1 MHYKIFFILF
11 FLTTLNSF
19 AGKYESD
26 LKKLSKL
33 NSFIDNSGSAYQID
47 QMNNPEDTILILYS
61 HGSEGDNKSD
71 KCMKSWT
78 KVPPVLTQLHNT
90 KINNLEIKI
99 YMLCSGVRG
108 WSQAEQDKMAD
119 DFDKIGKLSLKFKDK
134 DGLLLIDKQ
143 KQILKQKVILE
154 KIKEFESLG
163 FKNIVLA
170 GHSAGGWA
178 SMALYSYYPE
188 IVKGAIAFNPAFAGK
203 LVTNK
208 DEFWS
213 AVRIREIEKMKL
225 SNSSNILVYGHNQ
238 DAYETPDTL
247 TFLSR
252 LDNIKLV
259 DLSSTLCEGEMMTGG
274 DHGIPLNK
282 CFAVQEKKDRNISNY
297 LLEIF

>member
-1 MHYKIFFILF
+1 MRSIFLLILF
-11 FLTTLNSF
+11 FSFNSF

-213 AVRIREIEKMKL
+213 AIRKREIAKMKL
-225 SNSSNILVYGHNQ
+225 SDSSNIIVYSHDRDEFEN
-238 DAYETPDTL
+238 PSTL
-247 TFLSR
+247 TFLSK
-252 LDNIKLV
+252 LNNIGFI
-259 DLSSTLCEGEMMTGG
+259 DLSSSLCKGKTMTGG

-282 CFAVQEKKDRNISNY
+282 CFAVQEKKNENILNY
-297 LLEIF
+297 LKRVF

>member
-1 MHYKIFFILF
+1 MRSIFLLILF
-11 FLTTLNSF
+11 FSFNSF

-47 QMNNPEDTILILYS
+47 QINNPEDTILILYS

-90 KINNLEIKI
+90 KITNLEIKI

-108 WSQAEQDKMAD
+108 WSQAEQDKIFD
-119 DFDKIGKLSLKFKDK
+119 DFNKKGTLSVEFKDK
-134 DGLLLIDKQ
+134 DGQLLIDKQ

-154 KIKEFESLG
+154 KTKEFESLG

-178 SMALYSYYPE
+178 SIALYSYYPE
-188 IVKGAIAFNPAFAGK
+188 MVKGVIAFHPAFAGR

-213 AVRIREIEKMKL
+213 AIRKREIAKMKL
-225 SNSSNILVYGHNQ
+225 SDSSNIIVYSH
-238 DAYETPDTL
+238 DRDEFESPSTL
-247 TFLSR
+247 TFLSK
-252 LDNIKLV
+252 LNNIGFI
-259 DLSSTLCEGEMMTGG
+259 DLSSSLCKGKTMTGG

-282 CFAVQEKKDRNISNY
+282 CFAVQEKKDENILNY
-297 LLEIF
+297 LKRVF

>member
-1 MHYKIFFILF
+1 MRSIFLLILF
-11 FLTTLNSF
+11 FSFNSF

-119 DFDKIGKLSLKFKDK
+119 DFDKIGKLSLNFKDK

-213 AVRIREIEKMKL
+213 AIRKREIAKMKL
-225 SNSSNILVYGHNQ
+225 SDSSNIIVYSHDRDEFEN
-238 DAYETPDTL
+238 TSTL
-247 TFLSR
+247 TFLSK
-252 LDNIKLV
+252 LNNIGFI
-259 DLSSTLCEGEMMTGG
+259 DLSSSLCKGKTMTGG

-282 CFAVQEKKDRNISNY
+282 CFAVQEKKNENILNY
-297 LLEIF
+297 LREVF

>member
-1 MHYKIFFILF
+1 MRSIFLLILF
-11 FLTTLNSF
+11 FSFNSF

-213 AVRIREIEKMKL
+213 AIRKREIAKMKL
-225 SNSSNILVYGHNQ
+225 SDSSNIIVYSHDRDEFEN
-238 DAYETPDTL
+238 TSTL
-247 TFLSR
+247 TFLSK
-252 LDNIKLV
+252 LNNIGFI
-259 DLSSTLCEGEMMTGG
+259 DLSSSLCKGKTMTGG

-282 CFAVQEKKDRNISNY
+282 CFAVQEKKNENILNY
-297 LLEIF
+297 LREVF

>member
-1 MHYKIFFILF
+1 MRRIFLLILF
-11 FLTTLNSF
+11 ISFNSF

-26 LKKLSKL
+26 LKKVSKL
-33 NSFIDNSGSAYQID
+33 NSFIDDSGTAYQID
-47 QMNNPEDTILILYS
+47 RINNPENTILILYS

-90 KINNLEIKI
+90 KIDNLEIKI

-108 WSQAEQDKMAD
+108 WSQAEQNKMAD

-178 SMALYSYYPE
+178 SIALYSYYPE
-188 IVKGAIAFNPAFAGK
+188 IVKGVIAFHPAFAGK

-213 AVRIREIEKMKL
+213 AIRKREIAKMKL
-225 SNSSNILVYGHNQ
+225 SDSSNIIVYSHDRDEFEN
-238 DAYETPDTL
+238 PSTL
-247 TFLSR
+247 TFLSK
-252 LDNIKLV
+252 LNNIGFI
-259 DLSSTLCEGEMMTGG
+259 DLSSSLCKGKTMTGG

-282 CFAVQEKKDRNISNY
+282 CFAVQEKKDENILNY
-297 LLEIF
+297 LKRVF

>member
-1 MHYKIFFILF
+1 MRRIFLLILF
-11 FLTTLNSF
+11 ISFNSF

-33 NSFIDNSGSAYQID
+33 NSFIDNSGTAYQID
-47 QMNNPEDTILILYS
+47 RINNPENTILILYS

-90 KINNLEIKI
+90 KIDNLEIKI

-108 WSQAEQDKMAD
+108 WSQAEQNKMAD

-213 AVRIREIEKMKL
+213 AIRKREIAKMKL
-225 SNSSNILVYGHNQ
+225 SDSSNIIVYSHDRDEFEN
-238 DAYETPDTL
+238 PSTL
-247 TFLSR
+247 TFLSK
-252 LDNIKLV
+252 LNNIGFI
-259 DLSSTLCEGEMMTGG
+259 DLSSSLCKGKTMTGG

-282 CFAVQEKKDRNISNY
+282 CFAVQEKKDENILNY
-297 LLEIF
+297 LKRVF

>member
-1 MHYKIFFILF
+1 MRSIFLLILF
-11 FLTTLNSF
+11 FSFNSF

-47 QMNNPEDTILILYS
+47 QIINPEDTILILYS

-108 WSQAEQDKMAD
+108 WSQAEQDKMAN

-143 KQILKQKVILE
+143 KQILRQKVILE

-213 AVRIREIEKMKL
+213 AIRKREIAKMKL
-225 SNSSNILVYGHNQ
+225 SDSSNIIVYSHDRDEFEN
-238 DAYETPDTL
+238 PSTL
-247 TFLSR
+247 TFLSK
-252 LDNIKLV
+252 LDNIGFI
-259 DLSSTLCEGEMMTGG
+259 DLSSSLCKGKIMTGG

-282 CFAVQEKKDRNISNY
+282 CFAVQEKKNENIFNY
-297 LLEIF
+297 LREVF

>member
-1 MHYKIFFILF
+1 LRSIFLLILF
-11 FLTTLNSF
+11 FSFNSF

-33 NSFIDNSGSAYQID
+33 DSFIDNSGSAYQID
-47 QMNNPEDTILILYS
+47 QMNNPEDIILILYS

-213 AVRIREIEKMKL
+213 AIRKREIAKMKL
-225 SNSSNILVYGHNQ
+225 SDSSNIIVYSHDRDEFEN
-238 DAYETPDTL
+238 PSTL
-247 TFLSR
+247 TFLSK
-252 LDNIKLV
+252 LNNIGFI
-259 DLSSTLCEGEMMTGG
+259 DLSSSLCKGKTMTGG
-274 DHGIPLNK
+274 DHGMPLNK
-282 CFAVQEKKDRNISNY
+282 CFAVQEKKDENILNY
-297 LLEIF
+297 LREVF

>member
-1 MHYKIFFILF
+1 LRRIFLLILF
-11 FLTTLNSF
+11 ISFNSF

-47 QMNNPEDTILILYS
+47 QMNNPEDIILILYS

-213 AVRIREIEKMKL
+213 AIRKREIAKMKL
-225 SNSSNILVYGHNQ
+225 SDSSNIIVYSHDRDEFEN
-238 DAYETPDTL
+238 PSTL
-247 TFLSR
+247 TFLSK
-252 LDNIKLV
+252 LNNIGFI
-259 DLSSTLCEGEMMTGG
+259 DLSSSLCNGKTMTGG

-282 CFAVQEKKDRNISNY
+282 CFAVQEKKNENILNY
-297 LLEIF
+297 LREVF

>member
-1 MHYKIFFILF
+1 MRRIFLLILF
-11 FLTTLNSF
+11 ISFNSF

-213 AVRIREIEKMKL
+213 AIRKREIAKMKL
-225 SNSSNILVYGHNQ
+225 SDRSNIIVYSHDRDEFEN
-238 DAYETPDTL
+238 PSTL
-247 TFLSR
+247 TFLSK
-252 LDNIKLV
+252 LNNIGFI
-259 DLSSTLCEGEMMTGG
+259 DLSSSLCKGKTMTGG

-282 CFAVQEKKDRNISNY
+282 CFAVQEKKNENILNY
-297 LLEIF
+297 LREVF

>member
-1 MHYKIFFILF
+1 MRSIFLLILF
-11 FLTTLNSF
+11 FSFNSF

-213 AVRIREIEKMKL
+213 AIRKREIAKMKL
-225 SNSSNILVYGHNQ
+225 SDSSNIIVYSHDRDEFEN
-238 DAYETPDTL
+238 PSTL
-247 TFLSR
+247 TFLSK
-252 LDNIKLV
+252 LNNIGFI
-259 DLSSTLCEGEMMTGG
+259 DLSSSLCKGKTMTGG
-274 DHGIPLNK
+274 DHGMPLNK
-282 CFAVQEKKDRNISNY
+282 CFAVQEKKDENILNY
-297 LLEIF
+297 LREVF

>member
-1 MHYKIFFILF
+1 MRGIFLLILF
-11 FLTTLNSF
+11 FSFNSF

-47 QMNNPEDTILILYS
+47 QMNNPEDIILILYS

-213 AVRIREIEKMKL
+213 AIRKREIAKMKL
-225 SNSSNILVYGHNQ
+225 SDSSNIIVYSHDRDEFEN
-238 DAYETPDTL
+238 PSTL
-247 TFLSR
+247 TFLSK
-252 LDNIKLV
+252 LNNIGFI
-259 DLSSTLCEGEMMTGG
+259 DLSSSLCKGKTMTGG

-282 CFAVQEKKDRNISNY
+282 CFAVQEKKNENILNY
-297 LLEIF
+297 LREVF

>member
-1 MHYKIFFILF
+1 MRSIFLLILF
-11 FLTTLNSF
+11 FSFNSF

-78 KVPPVLTQLHNT
+78 KVPPVLTQLHNI
-90 KINNLEIKI
+90 KIDNLEIKI

-108 WSQAEQDKMAD
+108 WSQAEENKMDD
-119 DFDKIGKLSLKFKDK
+119 DFEINKKLSLNFKDK

-143 KQILKQKVILE
+143 KQIIKKKVILE

-213 AVRIREIEKMKL
+213 AIRKREIAKMKL
-225 SNSSNILVYGHNQ
+225 SDSSNIIVYSHDRDEFEN
-238 DAYETPDTL
+238 TSTL
-247 TFLSR
+247 TFLSK
-252 LDNIKLV
+252 LNNIGFI
-259 DLSSTLCEGEMMTGG
+259 DLSSSLCKGKTMTGG
-274 DHGIPLNK
+274 DHGMPLNK
-282 CFAVQEKKDRNISNY
+282 CFAVQEKKNENILNY
-297 LLEIF
+297 LREVF

>member
-1 MHYKIFFILF
+1 MRSIFLLILF
-11 FLTTLNSF
+11 FSFNSF

-47 QMNNPEDTILILYS
+47 QINNPEDTILILYS

-119 DFDKIGKLSLKFKDK
+119 DFDKIEKLSLKFKDK

-213 AVRIREIEKMKL
+213 AIRKREIAKMKL
-225 SNSSNILVYGHNQ
+225 SDSSNIIVYSHDRDEFEN
-238 DAYETPDTL
+238 PSTL
-247 TFLSR
+247 TFLSK
-252 LDNIKLV
+252 LNNIGFI
-259 DLSSTLCEGEMMTGG
+259 DLSSSLCKGKTMTGG

-282 CFAVQEKKDRNISNY
+282 CFAVQEKKDENILNY
-297 LLEIF
+297 LREVF

>member
-1 MHYKIFFILF
+1 MRSIFLLILF
-11 FLTTLNSF
+11 FSFNSF
-19 AGKYESD
+19 AGKYEND

-47 QMNNPEDTILILYS
+47 QMNNPEDIILILYS

-119 DFDKIGKLSLKFKDK
+119 DFDKIGKLPLRFKDK

-213 AVRIREIEKMKL
+213 AIRKREIAKMKL
-225 SNSSNILVYGHNQ
+225 SDSSNIIVYSHDRDEFEN
-238 DAYETPDTL
+238 PSTL
-247 TFLSR
+247 TFLSK
-252 LDNIKLV
+252 LNNIEFI
-259 DLSSTLCEGEMMTGG
+259 DLSSSLCKGKTMTGG

-282 CFAVQEKKDRNISNY
+282 CFAVQEKKDENILNY
-297 LLEIF
+297 LKRVF

>member
-1 MHYKIFFILF
+1 MRSIFLLILF
-11 FLTTLNSF
+11 FSFNSF

-154 KIKEFESLG
+154 KIKEFENLG

-213 AVRIREIEKMKL
+213 AIRKREIAKMKL
-225 SNSSNILVYGHNQ
+225 SDSSNIIVYSHDRDEFEN
-238 DAYETPDTL
+238 PSTL
-247 TFLSR
+247 TFLSK
-252 LDNIKLV
+252 LNNIGFI
-259 DLSSTLCEGEMMTGG
+259 DLSSSLCKGKTMTGG

-282 CFAVQEKKDRNISNY
+282 CFAVQEKKNENILNY
-297 LLEIF
+297 LREVF

>member
-1 MHYKIFFILF
+1 MRRIFLLILF
-11 FLTTLNSF
+11 ISFNSF

-26 LKKLSKL
+26 LKKVSKL
-33 NSFIDNSGSAYQID
+33 NSFIDDSGTAYQID
-47 QMNNPEDTILILYS
+47 RINNPENTILILYS

-90 KINNLEIKI
+90 KIDNLEIKI

-108 WSQAEQDKMAD
+108 WSQAEQNKMAD

-178 SMALYSYYPE
+178 SIALYSYYPE
-188 IVKGAIAFNPAFAGK
+188 IVKGVIAFNPAFAGK

-213 AVRIREIEKMKL
+213 AIRKREIAKMKL
-225 SNSSNILVYGHNQ
+225 SDSSNIIVYSHDRDEFEN
-238 DAYETPDTL
+238 PSTL
-247 TFLSR
+247 TFLSK
-252 LDNIKLV
+252 LNNIGFI
-259 DLSSTLCEGEMMTGG
+259 DLSSSLCKGKTMTGG

-282 CFAVQEKKDRNISNY
+282 CFAVQEKKDENILNY
-297 LLEIF
+297 LKRIF

>member
-1 MHYKIFFILF
+1 MRSIFLLILF
-11 FLTTLNSF
+11 FSFNSF

-188 IVKGAIAFNPAFAGK
+188 IVKGAIAFNPAFAGR

-213 AVRIREIEKMKL
+213 AIRKREIAKMKL
-225 SNSSNILVYGHNQ
+225 SDSSNIIVYSHDRDEFEN
-238 DAYETPDTL
+238 PSTL
-247 TFLSR
+247 TFLSK
-252 LDNIKLV
+252 LNNIGFI
-259 DLSSTLCEGEMMTGG
+259 DLSSSLCKGKTMTGG

-282 CFAVQEKKDRNISNY
+282 CFAVQEKKDENILNY
-297 LLEIF
+297 LREVF

>member
-1 MHYKIFFILF
+1 LRSIFLLILF
-11 FLTTLNSF
+11 FSFNSF

-33 NSFIDNSGSAYQID
+33 NSFIDNSGTAYQID
-47 QMNNPEDTILILYS
+47 RINNPENTILILYS

-78 KVPPVLTQLHNT
+78 KVPPVLTQLHNI
-90 KINNLEIKI
+90 KIDNLEIKI

-108 WSQAEQDKMAD
+108 WSQAEENKMDD
-119 DFDKIGKLSLKFKDK
+119 DFEINKKLSLNFKDK

-178 SMALYSYYPE
+178 SIALYSYYPE
-188 IVKGAIAFNPAFAGK
+188 IVKGVIAFHPAFAGK

-213 AVRIREIEKMKL
+213 AIRKREIAKMKL
-225 SNSSNILVYGHNQ
+225 SDSSNIIVYSHDRDEFEN
-238 DAYETPDTL
+238 PSTL
-247 TFLSR
+247 TFLSK
-252 LDNIKLV
+252 LNNIGFI
-259 DLSSTLCEGEMMTGG
+259 DLSSSLCKGKTMTGG

-282 CFAVQEKKDRNISNY
+282 CFAVQEKKDENILNY
-297 LLEIF
+297 LKRVF

>member
-1 MHYKIFFILF
+1 LRGIFLLILF
-11 FLTTLNSF
+11 FSFNSF

-33 NSFIDNSGSAYQID
+33 SSFIDNSDSAYQID
-47 QMNNPEDTILILYS
+47 QINNPEDTILILYS

-213 AVRIREIEKMKL
+213 AIRKREIAKMKL
-225 SNSSNILVYGHNQ
+225 SDSSNIIVYSHDRDEFEN
-238 DAYETPDTL
+238 PSTL
-247 TFLSR
+247 TFLSK
-252 LDNIKLV
+252 LNNIGFI
-259 DLSSTLCEGEMMTGG
+259 DLSSSLCKGKTMTGG
-274 DHGIPLNK
+274 DHGMPLNK
-282 CFAVQEKKDRNISNY
+282 CFAVQEKKNENILNY
-297 LLEIF
+297 LREVF

>member
-1 MHYKIFFILF
+1 MRSIFLLILF
-11 FLTTLNSF
+11 FSFNSF

-213 AVRIREIEKMKL
+213 AIRKREIAKMKL
-225 SNSSNILVYGHNQ
+225 SDSSNIIVYSHDRDEFEN
-238 DAYETPDTL
+238 PSTL
-247 TFLSR
+247 TFLSK
-252 LDNIKLV
+252 LNNIGFI
-259 DLSSTLCEGEMMTGG
+259 DLSSSLCKGKTMTGG
-274 DHGIPLNK
+274 DHGMPLNK
-282 CFAVQEKKDRNISNY
+282 CFAVQEKKNENILNY
-297 LLEIF
+297 LREVF

>member
-1 MHYKIFFILF
+1 MRRIFLLILF
-11 FLTTLNSF
+11 ISFNSF

-26 LKKLSKL
+26 LKKISKL
-33 NSFIDNSGSAYQID
+33 NSFIDDSGTAYQID
-47 QMNNPEDTILILYS
+47 RINNPENTILILYS

-90 KINNLEIKI
+90 KIDNLEIKI

-108 WSQAEQDKMAD
+108 WSQAEENKMDD
-119 DFDKIGKLSLKFKDK
+119 DFEINKKISLNFKDK
-134 DGLLLIDKQ
+134 NGLLLIDKQ

-178 SMALYSYYPE
+178 SIALYSYYPE
-188 IVKGAIAFNPAFAGK
+188 IIKGVIAFNPAFAGR

-208 DEFWS
+208 NEFWS
-213 AVRIREIEKMKL
+213 AIRKREIAKMKL
-225 SNSSNILVYGHNQ
+225 SDSSNIIVYSHDRDEFEN
-238 DAYETPDTL
+238 PSTL
-247 TFLSR
+247 TFLSK
-252 LDNIKLV
+252 LNNIGFI
-259 DLSSTLCEGEMMTGG
+259 DLSSSLCKGKTMTGG

-282 CFAVQEKKDRNISNY
+282 CFAVQEKKDENIFNY
-297 LLEIF
+297 LKRIF

>member
-1 MHYKIFFILF
+1 MRRIFLLILF
-11 FLTTLNSF
+11 ISFNSF

-26 LKKLSKL
+26 LKKVSKL
-33 NSFIDNSGSAYQID
+33 NSFIDDSGTAYQID
-47 QMNNPEDTILILYS
+47 RINNPENTILILYS

-90 KINNLEIKI
+90 KIDNLEIKI

-108 WSQAEQDKMAD
+108 WSQAEENKMDD
-119 DFDKIGKLSLKFKDK
+119 DFEINKKLSLNFKDK

-178 SMALYSYYPE
+178 SIALYSYYPE
-188 IVKGAIAFNPAFAGK
+188 IVKGVIAFHPAFAGK

-213 AVRIREIEKMKL
+213 AIRKREIAKMKL
-225 SNSSNILVYGHNQ
+225 SDSSNIIVYSHDRDEFEN
-238 DAYETPDTL
+238 PSTL
-247 TFLSR
+247 TFLFK
-252 LDNIKLV
+252 LNNIGFI
-259 DLSSTLCEGEMMTGG
+259 DLSSSLCKGKTMTGG

-282 CFAVQEKKDRNISNY
+282 CFAVQEKKDENILNY
-297 LLEIF
+297 LKRVF

>member
-1 MHYKIFFILF
+1 MRRIFLLILF
-11 FLTTLNSF
+11 ISFNSF

-26 LKKLSKL
+26 LKKVSKL
-33 NSFIDNSGSAYQID
+33 NSFIDDSGTAYQID
-47 QMNNPEDTILILYS
+47 RINNPENTILILYS

-90 KINNLEIKI
+90 KIDNLEIKI

-108 WSQAEQDKMAD
+108 WSQAEENKMGD
-119 DFDKIGKLSLKFKDK
+119 DFEINKKLSLNFKDK

-178 SMALYSYYPE
+178 SIALYSYYPE
-188 IVKGAIAFNPAFAGK
+188 IVKGAIAFNPAFAGR

-208 DEFWS
+208 NEFWS
-213 AVRIREIEKMKL
+213 AIRKREIAKMKL
-225 SNSSNILVYGHNQ
+225 SDSSNIIVYSH
-238 DAYETPDTL
+238 DRDEFESPSTL
-247 TFLSR
+247 TFLSK
-252 LDNIKLV
+252 LNNIEFI
-259 DLSSTLCEGEMMTGG
+259 DLSSSLCKGKTMTGG

-282 CFAVQEKKDRNISNY
+282 CFAVQEKKDENILNY
-297 LLEIF
+297 LKRVF

>member
-1 MHYKIFFILF
+1 MRRIFLLILF
-11 FLTTLNSF
+11 ISFNSF

-47 QMNNPEDTILILYS
+47 QINNPEDTILILYS

-119 DFDKIGKLSLKFKDK
+119 DFDKIGKLSLNFKDK
-134 DGLLLIDKQ
+134 GGLLLIDKQ

-213 AVRIREIEKMKL
+213 AIRKREIAKMKL
-225 SNSSNILVYGHNQ
+225 SDSSNIIVYSH
-238 DAYETPDTL
+238 DRDEFESPSTL
-247 TFLSR
+247 TFLSK
-252 LDNIKLV
+252 LNNIEFI
-259 DLSSTLCEGEMMTGG
+259 DLSSSLCKGKTMTGG

-282 CFAVQEKKDRNISNY
+282 CFAVQEKKDENILNY
-297 LLEIF
+297 LKRVF

>member
-1 MHYKIFFILF
+1 
-11 FLTTLNSF
+11 
-19 AGKYESD
+19 
-26 LKKLSKL
+26 
-33 NSFIDNSGSAYQID
+33 
-47 QMNNPEDTILILYS
+47 MNNPEDTILILYS

-108 WSQAEQDKMAD
+108 WSQAEENKMGD
-119 DFDKIGKLSLKFKDK
+119 DFEINKKLSLNFKDK

-213 AVRIREIEKMKL
+213 AIRKREIAKMKL
-225 SNSSNILVYGHNQ
+225 SDSSNIIVYSHDRDEFEN
-238 DAYETPDTL
+238 PSTL
-247 TFLSR
+247 TFLSK
-252 LDNIKLV
+252 LNNIGFI
-259 DLSSTLCEGEMMTGG
+259 DLSSSLCKGKTMTGG

-282 CFAVQEKKDRNISNY
+282 CFAVQEKKDENILNY
-297 LLEIF
+297 LKRVF

>member
-1 MHYKIFFILF
+1 LRSIFLLILF
-11 FLTTLNSF
+11 FSFNSF
-19 AGKYESD
+19 AGKYQSD

-213 AVRIREIEKMKL
+213 AIRKREIAKMKL
-225 SNSSNILVYGHNQ
+225 SDSSNIIVYSHDRDEFEN
-238 DAYETPDTL
+238 TSTL
-247 TFLSR
+247 TFLSK
-252 LDNIKLV
+252 LNNIGFI
-259 DLSSTLCEGEMMTGG
+259 DLSSSLCKGKTMTGG
-274 DHGIPLNK
+274 YHGIPLNK
-282 CFAVQEKKDRNISNY
+282 CFAVQEKKNENILNY
-297 LLEIF
+297 LREVF

>member
-1 MHYKIFFILF
+1 LRSIFLLILF
-11 FLTTLNSF
+11 FSFNSF

-47 QMNNPEDTILILYS
+47 QIINPEDTILILYS

-108 WSQAEQDKMAD
+108 WSQAEQDKMAN

-143 KQILKQKVILE
+143 KQILRQKVILE

-213 AVRIREIEKMKL
+213 AIRKREIAKMKL
-225 SNSSNILVYGHNQ
+225 SDSSNIIVYSHDRDEFEN
-238 DAYETPDTL
+238 PSTL
-247 TFLSR
+247 TFLSK
-252 LDNIKLV
+252 LDNIGFI
-259 DLSSTLCEGEMMTGG
+259 DLSSSLCKGKIMTGG

-282 CFAVQEKKDRNISNY
+282 CFAVQEKKNENIFNY
-297 LLEIF
+297 LREVF

>member
-1 MHYKIFFILF
+1 MRRIFLLILF
-11 FLTTLNSF
+11 ISFNSF

-26 LKKLSKL
+26 LKKVSKL
-33 NSFIDNSGSAYQID
+33 NSFIDDSGTAYQID
-47 QMNNPEDTILILYS
+47 RINNPENTILILYS

-90 KINNLEIKI
+90 KIDNLEIKI

-119 DFDKIGKLSLKFKDK
+119 DFDKIEKLSLNFKDK
-134 DGLLLIDKQ
+134 GGLLLIDKQ

-188 IVKGAIAFNPAFAGK
+188 IVKGAIAFNPAFAGR

-213 AVRIREIEKMKL
+213 AIRKREIAKMKL
-225 SNSSNILVYGHNQ
+225 SDSSNIIVYSHDRDEFEN
-238 DAYETPDTL
+238 PSTL
-247 TFLSR
+247 TFLSK
-252 LDNIKLV
+252 LNNIGFI
-259 DLSSTLCEGEMMTGG
+259 DLSSSLCKGKTMTGG

-282 CFAVQEKKDRNISNY
+282 CFAVQEKKDENILNY
-297 LLEIF
+297 LKRVF

>member
-1 MHYKIFFILF
+1 MRSIFLLILF
-11 FLTTLNSF
+11 FSFNSF

-213 AVRIREIEKMKL
+213 AIRKREIAKMKL
-225 SNSSNILVYGHNQ
+225 SDSSNIIVYSHDRDEFEN
-238 DAYETPDTL
+238 PSTL
-247 TFLSR
+247 TFLSK
-252 LDNIKLV
+252 LNNIGFI
-259 DLSSTLCEGEMMTGG
+259 DLSSSLCKGKTMTGG

-282 CFAVQEKKDRNISNY
+282 CFAVQEKKDENILNY
-297 LLEIF
+297 LKKVF

>member
-1 MHYKIFFILF
+1 MRRIFLLILF
-11 FLTTLNSF
+11 ISFNSF

-26 LKKLSKL
+26 LKKVSKL
-33 NSFIDNSGSAYQID
+33 NSFIDDSGTAYQID
-47 QMNNPEDTILILYS
+47 RINNPENTILILYS

-78 KVPPVLTQLHNT
+78 KVPPALTQLHNI
-90 KINNLEIKI
+90 KIDNLEIKI

-108 WSQAEQDKMAD
+108 WSQAEENKMGD
-119 DFDKIGKLSLKFKDK
+119 DFEINKKLSLNFKDK

-178 SMALYSYYPE
+178 SIALYSYYPE
-188 IVKGAIAFNPAFAGK
+188 IVKGVIAFHPAFAGK

-213 AVRIREIEKMKL
+213 AIRKREIAKMKL
-225 SNSSNILVYGHNQ
+225 SDSSNIIVYSH
-238 DAYETPDTL
+238 DRDEFESPSTL
-247 TFLSR
+247 TFLSK
-252 LDNIKLV
+252 LNNIEFIY
-259 DLSSTLCEGEMMTGG
+259 LSSSLCKGKTMTGG

-282 CFAVQEKKDRNISNY
+282 CFAVQEKKDENILNY
-297 LLEIF
+297 LKRVF

>member
-33 NSFIDNSGSAYQID
+33 NSFIDNSGNAYQID
-47 QMNNPEDTILILYS
+47 QINNPENTILILYS
-61 HGSEGDNKSD
+61 HGSQGDNKSD

-78 KVPPVLTQLHNT
+78 KTPPVLTQLHNA

-99 YMLCSGVRG
+99 YTLCSGVRG
-108 WSQAEQDKMAD
+108 WSQVEQDKMVD
-119 DFDKIGKLSLKFKDK
+119 DFNKIGKLSLKFKDK

-154 KIKEFESLG
+154 KVREFEMLG
-163 FKNIVLA
+163 FKNIILA
-170 GHSAGGWA
+170 GHSAGGW
-178 SMALYSYYPE
+178 SSIALYSYYPE

>member
-1 MHYKIFFILF
+1 LRRIFLLILF
-11 FLTTLNSF
+11 ISFNSF

-26 LKKLSKL
+26 LKKISKL
-33 NSFIDNSGSAYQID
+33 NSFIDDSGTAYQID
-47 QMNNPEDTILILYS
+47 RINNPENTILILYS

-71 KCMKSWT
+71 KCMKSWS

-90 KINNLEIKI
+90 KIDNLEIKI

-108 WSQAEQDKMAD
+108 WSQAEENKMGD
-119 DFDKIGKLSLKFKDK
+119 DFEINKKLSLNFKDK

-178 SMALYSYYPE
+178 SIALYSYYPE
-188 IVKGAIAFNPAFAGK
+188 IVKGVIAFNPAFAGR

-208 DEFWS
+208 NEFWS
-213 AVRIREIEKMKL
+213 AIRKREIAKMKL
-225 SNSSNILVYGHNQ
+225 SDSSNIIVYSH
-238 DAYETPDTL
+238 DRDEFESPSTL
-247 TFLSR
+247 TFLSK
-252 LDNIKLV
+252 LNNIEFI
-259 DLSSTLCEGEMMTGG
+259 DLSSSLCKGKTMTGG

-282 CFAVQEKKDRNISNY
+282 CFAVQEKKDENIFNY
-297 LLEIF
+297 LKRIF

>member
-1 MHYKIFFILF
+1 LRGIFLLILF
-11 FLTTLNSF
+11 FSFNSF

-33 NSFIDNSGSAYQID
+33 DSFIDNSGSAYQID
-47 QMNNPEDTILILYS
+47 QMNNPEDIILILYS

-213 AVRIREIEKMKL
+213 AIRKREIAKMKL
-225 SNSSNILVYGHNQ
+225 SDSSNIIVYSHDRDEFEN
-238 DAYETPDTL
+238 PSTL
-247 TFLSR
+247 TFLSK
-252 LDNIKLV
+252 LNNIGFI
-259 DLSSTLCEGEMMTGG
+259 DLSSSLCNGKTMTGG

-282 CFAVQEKKDRNISNY
+282 CFAVQEKKNENILNY
-297 LLEIF
+297 LREVF